1 VAGAV
6 PFRVGEGRMIST
18 YRRPRR
24 RSPCVAPI

>member
-24 RSPCVAPI
+24 ALRVRRPI

>member
-6 PFRVGEGRMIST
+6 PFRIGEGRMIST

-24 RSPCVAPI
+24 RSPGVAPI